1 MRISCRE
8 FNQRIGMA
16 QKAADTE
23 PVFITNRG
31 KPAYVLLSHAQYRR
45 LTGKQQNAMQALSP
59 PPELADALDGI
70 DFELPERSK
79 TQRRSAGFGA

>member
-45 LTGKQQNAMQALSP
+45 LTGKPQTAMQALSP
-59 PPELADALDGI
+59 PPELAEALKNI
-70 DFELPERSK
+70 DFELPERGK
-79 TQRRSAGFGA
+79 TQRGQACFGA